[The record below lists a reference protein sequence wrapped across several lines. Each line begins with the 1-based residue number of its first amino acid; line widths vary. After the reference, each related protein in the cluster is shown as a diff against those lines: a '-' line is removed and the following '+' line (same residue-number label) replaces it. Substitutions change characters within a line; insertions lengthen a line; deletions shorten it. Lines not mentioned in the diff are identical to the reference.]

1 MNWNRIINSYNDDTL
16 NIESMFGDEETFF
29 KVIGKKGLLGELD
42 PEKNENRLLLAY
54 FEFDRE
60 QFIKNVLNCLTN
72 VIFENDK
79 FYFVT
84 YNREDLAEL
93 FRYGGRNYD
102 FQALA
107 KRMLS
112 EDSDYDFYDYYPEN
126 IFMEVIEELDSSNIK
141 KLESII
147 IKELDGKMI
156 EPETEL
162 LETLSSSDENGG
174 GVVVNSENISDII
187 NDEETITYLLNNEL
201 QDIKSNLSQLYNSAY
216 NNAYHKELWEEM
228 WSELQHYFVGQ
239 GDWEL
244 EQNKKNYFFKIEIA
258 DFMGEILDFLRT
270 NANYSSPTLCYEGS
284 YIFVLN
290 EINEGL
296 KLYPPDYANGQL
308 VDEYINS
315 EFDSYL

>member
-1 MNWNRIINSYNDDTL
+1 
-16 NIESMFGDEETFF
+16 
-29 KVIGKKGLLGELD
+29 
-42 PEKNENRLLLAY
+42 
-54 FEFDRE
+54 
-60 QFIKNVLNCLTN
+60 
-72 VIFENDK
+72 
-79 FYFVT
+79 
-84 YNREDLAEL
+84 
-93 FRYGGRNYD
+93 
-102 FQALA
+102 
-107 KRMLS
+107 
-112 EDSDYDFYDYYPEN
+112 
-126 IFMEVIEELDSSNIK
+126 
-141 KLESII
+141 
-147 IKELDGKMI
+147 MI

-216 NNAYHKELWEEM
+216 NDAYHKELWEEM

-244 EQNKKNYFFKIEIA
+244 EQNKKNYFFKIEIS

-270 NANYSSPTLCYEGS
+270 NANYTSPTLCYEGS

-290 EINEGL
+290 EVNEGL
-296 KLYPPDYANGQL
+296 KLYPPDYANSQL

-315 EFDSYL
+315 EFDSFL